1 MVKGFLNVLFAKTV
15 LKKKNNKENLV
26 AIYPHDDK
34 KFHIKDLFN
43 IDLRT

>member
-15 LKKKNNKENLV
+15 LKKNNKENLV
-26 AIYPHDDK
+26 AVYPHDDK
-34 KFHIKDLFN
+34 KFPIKDLFN